1 MTASNPF
8 LRIATAAS
16 ELVGSVVKLGESVAV
31 RVTGKEREAIQSEL
45 RQAQAVGQFTVLMAT
60 AKAKSAVA
68 DLLPKPTPSVENESN
83 EPTGDPEPAAKEV
96 RELLVA
102 PSAIADYDSLTAAQ
116 IVAQLSDLSAE
127 ERSEI
132 LAYEQ
137 ANRSRNS
144 ILKEISRL
152 A

>member
-8 LRIATAAS
+8 LRIVTAVSDLA
-16 ELVGSVVKLGESVAV
+16 GAVVKLGESVAV

-60 AKAKSAVA
+60 AKAKAAVS
-68 DLLPKPTPSVENESN
+68 DLLPKTES
-83 EPTGDPEPAAKEV
+83 ETSAE
-96 RELLVA
+96 A
-102 PSAIADYDSLTAAQ
+102 PSTAAQPTATEVGSDPVAVPTSIADYESLTASQ
-116 IVAQLSDLSAE
+116 IVAQLEELTAE

-137 ANRSRNS
+137 ANRARNS

>member
-8 LRIATAAS
+8 LRIVTAAS
-16 ELVGSVVKLGESVAV
+16 DLAGAVVKLGESVAV
-31 RVTGKEREAIQSEL
+31 RVTGKEREAIHSEL

-60 AKAKSAVA
+60 AKAKAAVS
-68 DLLPKPTPSVENESN
+68 DLLPKTES
-83 EPTGDPEPAAKEV
+83 EAAAE
-96 RELLVA
+96 A
-102 PSAIADYDSLTAAQ
+102 PSTAAQPTTTEVGSDPVAVPTSIADYESLTASQ
-116 IVAQLSDLSAE
+116 IVAQLEELTAE

-137 ANRSRNS
+137 ANRARNS

>member
-8 LRIATAAS
+8 ARIVAAVS
-16 ELVGSVVKLGESVAV
+16 ELASAAAKLGESVAE
-31 RVTGKEREAIQSEL
+31 RATGKEREAIQSEL

-60 AKAKSAVA
+60 AKAKAAIS
-68 DLLPKPTPSVENESN
+68 DLLPKATVESVDATPAPREDEQTTTEIGVDRLSPPTSIP
-83 EPTGDPEPAAKEV
+83 
-96 RELLVA
+96 
-102 PSAIADYDSLTAAQ
+102 DYDSLTASQ
-116 IVAQLSDLSAE
+116 VVAQLGELTAE

-137 ANRSRNS
+137 ANRARNS